1 MAEQTKDS
9 SSTPPKDDDCV
20 RPSCASF
27 KSMLLQSMGDSQK
40 PAAKIDS
47 STAETKACPV
57 GREDLGRFTWALLH
71 TTAAW
76 FPEKPD
82 DAEKTAAR
90 QLVDSLAR
98 LYPCTHCAE
107 DFRETTRASPVTVD
121 SRTAFAQWLCAQHN
135 LVNKKL
141 GKVCAFPRKLSVIP
155 TSVFVFICQR
165 DICHVLSSSAAPVFV
180 LIFLFSQ

>member
-141 GKVCAFPRKLSVIP
+141 GKPIYDCGMPALDERWREGHPSCFE
-155 TSVFVFICQR
+155 
-165 DICHVLSSSAAPVFV
+165 SSAERGKEPQRES
-180 LIFLFSQ
+180 LGRDE